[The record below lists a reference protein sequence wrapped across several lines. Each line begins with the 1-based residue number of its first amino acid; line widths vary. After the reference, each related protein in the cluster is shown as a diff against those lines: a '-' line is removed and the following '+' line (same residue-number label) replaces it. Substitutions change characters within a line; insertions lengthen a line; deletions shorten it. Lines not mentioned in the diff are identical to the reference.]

1 MNVTKADGSSEP
13 FSVEKIHKVVEWA
26 TSGIN
31 GVSFS
36 EVEMNAN
43 LSIYDGIPTKEIH
56 KVLIKSAS
64 DLIST
69 SAPNYQYVAARLLNL
84 QLRKEVWGSH
94 NTPPDF
100 VTFLQNNVDNGIY
113 DKLLDPL
120 KPEGGILYCDGDPD
134 LHRWDECQVKEL
146 EKYIDHTR
154 DDFYTY
160 AGLQQMVDKYLVK
173 NRNTDKIYET
183 PQFAYMC
190 IAMCLFTD
198 IEDVKKAYDAYSCFQ
213 INLSTPI
220 MCGVRTT
227 KRQFASCVLV
237 DVEDDLDGIF
247 SSVHAVGKYTAN
259 RAGIGINIGRIRPI
273 GSPIRGGEVISTG
286 MIPYLKC
293 FETAVKSTTQNGIRG
308 GSATV
313 HIPFWHYEIEDII
326 VLKNNAGTDD
336 NRVRKLDYSVQFC
349 KLFYKRLI
357 ADEDI
362 TLFSPDE
369 AKGLFEAFGNN
380 EKFEELYE
388 KYERSRSLKFKKKI
402 SARKLAEIYARE
414 RLETGRIYSMNIDS
428 ANEHGSWDIPCYMS
442 NLCQEIIHPTKPIES
457 IDDESGEIGIC
468 LLSAINLLQ
477 VSSGEDM
484 KQACTIAVQSL
495 ESIIDY
501 QDYPVLAGENFTKNR
516 RSLGVGIT
524 NFAGW
529 LASQKLS
536 YDDPET
542 PRAVHELMEEIQWNL
557 ISASCDLAKKY
568 GSCAKYGDT
577 KYAKGLLPID
587 WYKKTVDEIVKPE
600 YKMDWEEL
608 RERVAKYGLRHSTL
622 SAIMPC
628 ESSSVVQNST
638 NGIEPPRSL
647 LSSKKAK
654 NGTLKQIVPNFHKRK
669 NFYTLAWDI
678 SDNTPIINVASV
690 IQKFTDM
697 SMSTNLYYNYDHYED
712 GSIPLSVIVKDQIYA
727 YKYGLKNLYYANT
740 PDGDKEDGDE
750 DLGGCES
757 GACAL

>member
-542 PRAVHELMEEIQWNL
+542 PRVVHELMEEIQWNL